1 MSFGFGV
8 GDFLAVAKL
17 AIDLSKALSD
27 TAGAAQQHKELIAI
41 LNVVHKV
48 LLQVDQLRGANQ
60 LAQATVNALLFTVNT
75 TNVTMETFLDQ
86 HAAYSKSFRPGGS
99 GSFVNDIFQK
109 GKWAIQMPDKA
120 SRRWSTQ
127 KLDVSTLI
135 AI

>member
-27 TAGAAQQHKELIAI
+27 SAGATQQYEELIAI

-86 HAAYSKSFRPGGS
+86 HAAYRKSFRPGGS
-99 GSFVNDIFQK
+99 GSRVNDIFQK
-109 GKWAIQMPDKA
+109 GKWAIHMPNKA
-120 SRRWSTQ
+120 SHRWSTQ
-127 KLDVSTLI
+127 KWK
-135 AI
+135 